1 MESSDDM
8 MNMLIQKRSL
18 ADEVASQISAYIQS
32 GHYVVNQ
39 KLPTEPELMKQFGVG
54 RSSIREAI
62 RMLANSG
69 MLRVQQG
76 VGTFVEEYSAS
87 NETLQQ
93 RLKRAKARDIDE
105 VRQLIE
111 VKIAQKAAVNHT
123 EEQLTIIEE
132 FLVQR
137 GKAAQAGLL
146 EECVQADINF
156 HLSIAKASGN
166 DILIDLYQ
174 AFSSQ
179 LKDWFLQIYPDT
191 QSFIQTNELHKSLFQ
206 SISERDEEKTLL
218 YATQIL
224 NY

>member
-1 MESSDDM
+1 
-8 MNMLIQKRSL
+8 MNIPIQKRSL
-18 ADEVASQISAYIQS
+18 ADEVANQISAYIQS
-32 GHYVVNQ
+32 GHYVANQ

-76 VGTFVEEYSAS
+76 VGTFIEEYSGG

-93 RLKRAKARDIDE
+93 RLRRAKARDIDE
-105 VRQLIE
+105 VRQLVE
-111 VKIAQKAAVNHT
+111 VKIAQKAAINHT
-123 EEQLTIIEE
+123 EEQLAVIEG
-132 FLVQR
+132 FLIQR
-137 GKAAQAGLL
+137 GNAAQAGLL

-166 DILIDLYQ
+166 AILIDLYQ

-179 LKDWFLQIYPDT
+179 LKSWFLQIHPDT
-191 QSFIQTNELHKSLFQ
+191 QSFIQTNDLHKFLFQ
-206 SISERDEEKTLL
+206 SIKERDEEKTLF
-218 YATQIL
+218 YANQIL
-224 NY
+224 RH

>member
-1 MESSDDM
+1 M
-8 MNMLIQKRSL
+8 MNTPIQKRSL
-18 ADEVASQISAYIQS
+18 ADEVASQISTYIQS

>member
-8 MNMLIQKRSL
+8 MNTPIQKRSL

-76 VGTFVEEYSAS
+76 VGTFVEEYSAN

-111 VKIAQKAAVNHT
+111 VKIAQKAAVNRT
-123 EEQLTIIEE
+123 EEQLAIIEE

-206 SISERDEEKTLL
+206 SISERDEEKTLF

-224 NY
+224 NH

>member
-174 AFSSQ
+174 AFSSR